1 MLEHEPMKTKVLREL
16 FPGPLAA
23 PDEALRD
30 PKEIEKDVDRKIRGE
45 IRFHMLISF

>member
-1 MLEHEPMKTKVLREL
+1 MLEHEPMKTKVAREL

-30 PKEIEKDVDRKIRGE
+30 PKEIKRDVDAKIRSE
-45 IRFHMLISF
+45 IRFHMLIPF